1 MAVPLYELM
10 YDVALSGPYW
20 KKIAI
25 AVANAQRTT
34 LAKPSPT
41 AAEIEWCKREVEAE
55 AKRIIYLVLGTAPI
69 VTKLDAPGTITDT
82 EVDQAMTALLPNLL
96 KGVL

>member
-1 MAVPLYELM
+1 MAVPAYEAI
-10 YDVALSGPYW
+10 YDVAISGPYW

-34 LAKPSPT
+34 LAKPTPS
-41 AAEIEWCKREVEAE
+41 AAEIAWCKRDVTDEAR
-55 AKRIIYLVLGTAPI
+55 RITYLVLGTAP
-69 VTKLDAPGTITDT
+69 VVSKLDVPGSITDAEFDT
-82 EVDQAMTALLPNLL
+82 AMTNLLPNLL